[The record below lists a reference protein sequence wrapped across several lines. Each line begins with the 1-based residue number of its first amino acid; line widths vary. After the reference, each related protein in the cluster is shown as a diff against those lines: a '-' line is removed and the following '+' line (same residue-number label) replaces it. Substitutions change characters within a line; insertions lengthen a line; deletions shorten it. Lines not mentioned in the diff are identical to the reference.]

1 MIVPTMIGN
10 LSTTKNKT
18 LTLMHKLGTESE
30 SDTERER
37 ERDWERETERQ
48 IPREIKIKKEGY
60 REKDGERESLKTKT
74 WFKEKYYKQVDAI
87 TVNTDSNGNQMLF
100 VCIPSQGIKIL
111 KAAIANNKFVNW
123 EPVSLALDAS
133 APVTD
138 AIGSVSE

>member
-1 MIVPTMIGN
+1 MSQTQR
-10 LSTTKNKT
+10 
-18 LTLMHKLGTESE
+18 
-30 SDTERER
+30 ERER
-37 ERDWERETERQ
+37 EWERETERQ
-48 IPREIKIKKEGY
+48 ILREIKIKKEGY
-60 REKDGERESLKTKT
+60 REKDGERERESLKTKT
-74 WFKEKYYKQVDAI
+74 WFKETYYKQVDAI